1 MKYCPLCMKTLIMRQ
16 LDDNNRLVCPADDCN
31 FVYWDN
37 PVPVV
42 AAIVEH
48 DNKIILANNVAWPE
62 HIFSLI
68 TGFLE
73 KGESPEQ
80 AVVREVQEEL
90 GLTSAVGEFV
100 GVYPFHQMN
109 QLILAY
115 HVKASGTIQLNEE
128 LRSYKRFKIDT
139 IKPWNTATGAALQ
152 DWLTGQGVLP
162 EQKISSAG
170 ARNKTKENK
179 AYEKIYQAVRLVAK
193 GQVATYGLIAR
204 LAGTNNPRQVGYALN
219 ALTHD
224 TDVPWHRV
232 INNQGK
238 ISARNKGNSHD
249 LQKILLESEGIIF
262 DRNDRTDL
270 EKFIW
275 SAPD

>member
-1 MKYCPLCMKTLIMRQ
+1 MRQ
-16 LDDNNRLVCPADDCN
+16 MDDNNRLVCPADDCD

-48 DNKIILANNVAWPE
+48 DNKIVLANNVAWPE

-100 GVYPFHQMN
+100 GVYSFHRMN
-109 QLILAY
+109 QLILVY

-128 LRSYKRFKIDT
+128 LRSYKCFKIND
-139 IKPWNTATGAALQ
+139 IKPRNTATGAALQ
-152 DWLTGQGVLP
+152 DWLNSRGVFP
-162 EQKISSAG
+162 EQKISAASAK
-170 ARNKTKENK
+170 NKTKENQ
-179 AYEKIYQAVRLVAK
+179 AYEKIYQTVRLVPK
-193 GQVATYGLIAR
+193 GQVATYGMIAR
-204 LAGTNNPRQVGYALN
+204 LAGANNPRQVGYALN

-224 TDVPWHRV
+224 TDVPWHRI
-232 INNQGK
+232 INSQGK
-238 ISARNKGNSHD
+238 ISVRNKGDSHD

-262 DRNDRTDL
+262 DRNGRTDL
-270 EKFIW
+270 QEFMW
-275 SAPD
+275 SAVD

>member
-1 MKYCPLCMKTLIMRQ
+1 MKYCPLCMETLIMRQ
-16 LDDNNRLVCPADDCN
+16 LDDNKRLVCPADDCD

-48 DNKIILANNVAWPE
+48 DNKIVLANNVAWPE

-90 GLTSAVGEFV
+90 SLSSTVGEFV
-100 GVYPFHQMN
+100 GVYSFHRMN
-109 QLILAY
+109 QLILVY

-128 LRSYKRFKIDT
+128 LRSYKCFKIND
-139 IKPWNTATGAALQ
+139 IKPWNSATGAALQ
-152 DWLTGQGVLP
+152 DWLISRGVFP
-162 EQKISSAG
+162 EQKISAASAK
-170 ARNKTKENK
+170 NKTKVNQTYK
-179 AYEKIYQAVRLVAK
+179 KIYQTVRLIPK

-204 LAGTNNPRQVGYALN
+204 LADANNPRQVGYALN

-232 INNQGK
+232 INSQGK
-238 ISARNKGNSHD
+238 ISARNKGDSHD

-262 DRNDRTDL
+262 DRNGRADL
-270 EKFIW
+270 QEFMW
-275 SAPD
+275 SAAD